1 MEDKNNYY
9 KDGVARVLDILK
21 ETFGSYFKMY
31 YDDELSDIPE
41 SNLPCVMVSEGT
53 GTVSSGATGTDNLG
67 EEIIIIVSLNPK
79 DDFTGSSE
87 ENLTG
92 ARLRRIVKG
101 QYPPGHAKAGQYH
114 EQTIMYAL
122 RKHYTLDDAVI
133 NNAVE
138 TNFAVAQRGAQVYTK
153 EAYVT
158 LNLQRLAFVPS
169 RDD

>member
-1 MEDKNNYY
+1 MDDKNNYY

-21 ETFGSYFKMY
+21 DTFGDYFKMY
-31 YDDELSDIPE
+31 YDDELSEVPE

-53 GTVSSGATGTDNLG
+53 GTVSSGATGTDNVT
-67 EEIIIIVSLNPK
+67 EQIVIIVSLNTK
-79 DDFTGSSE
+79 DDFGASAV

-92 ARLRRIVKG
+92 SRLRRIVKG
-101 QYPPGHAKAGQYH
+101 QYPEGHAKAGQYH
-114 EQTIMYAL
+114 EKTVMYAL

-138 TNFAVAQRGAQVYTK
+138 TDFSVAQRGQEVYTK

-169 RDD
+169 RDE